1 MLDPEKAIPMTV
13 RVSEGAGIANIGVKA
28 YIYWNN
34 LFFWIQSIMTNLR
47 YILSFDFL
55 LCAQHSQ

>member
-28 YIYWNN
+28 YIY
-34 LFFWIQSIMTNLR
+34 
-47 YILSFDFL
+47 
-55 LCAQHSQ
+55 